1 MNDSQQTVPNQRP
14 KGSLRRRL
22 LQWAVVVVV
31 VLGGFTAWLAWQ
43 TQGLEARVI
52 EAVRPHLATD
62 VAIGSVSV
70 SLWSM
75 WPDVEVILGDVAVE
89 DAVDRGRNFLELQ
102 EVGIRMSCLPL
113 LENRIEVKALRLE
126 GGRVRLNRTK
136 DGRENWHF
144 WVEPIDHR

>member
-52 EAVRPHLATD
+52 EAVRLT
-62 VAIGSVSV
+62 
-70 SLWSM
+70 LRRM
-75 WPDVEVILGDVAVE
+75 WP
-89 DAVDRGRNFLELQ
+89 
-102 EVGIRMSCLPL
+102 
-113 LENRIEVKALRLE
+113 
-126 GGRVRLNRTK
+126 
-136 DGRENWHF
+136 
-144 WVEPIDHR
+144 